1 MEDFKMNNEMYLI
14 HGEDYI
20 KHIEE
25 KTILYSMLKQIACK
39 VAKLPSNRGNKNLSV
54 LAKKT
59 ERIADKM
66 FLSWGIPASYLCTAD
81 SDMLADLMENELI
94 APEDAGYYPIN
105 DEDECGGE
113 CYCGNCRACCAED
126 DNDDEFSEL
135 MAAFTSLAHSIF
147 GDNVSVHI
155 VIE

>member
-1 MEDFKMNNEMYLI
+1 MNNEMYLI

-66 FLSWGIPASYLCTAD
+66 FRSWGIPASYLCTAD

-94 APEDAGYYPIN
+94 APEDAGYYPID
-105 DEDECGGE
+105 DEDECDGCE
-113 CYCGNCRACCAED
+113 CCVGDECED
-126 DNDDEFSEL
+126 EHECEAIAGFTEGFGSLMSEFNG
-135 MAAFTSLAHSIF
+135 LARSIF

>member
-1 MEDFKMNNEMYLI
+1 MNNEMYLI

-66 FLSWGIPASYLCTAD
+66 FRSWGIPASYLCTAD
-81 SDMLADLMENELI
+81 SDMLADIMENELI
-94 APEDAGYYPIN
+94 APEDAGYYPID
-105 DEDECGGE
+105 DEDEC
-113 CYCGNCRACCAED
+113 
-126 DNDDEFSEL
+126 DDEDEAIAGFTEGFGSLMSE
-135 MAAFTSLAHSIF
+135 FNGLARSIF

>member
-1 MEDFKMNNEMYLI
+1 MNNEMYLI

-25 KTILYSMLKQIACK
+25 KTILYSMLKKIACK

-66 FLSWGIPASYLCTAD
+66 FRSWGIPASYLYTAD

-94 APEDAGYYPIN
+94 APEDAGYYPID
-105 DEDECGGE
+105 DEDEC
-113 CYCGNCRACCAED
+113 
-126 DNDDEFSEL
+126 DDEDEGEAIAGFTEGFGSLMSE
-135 MAAFTSLAHSIF
+135 FNGLARSIF